1 MQFDAQGLS
10 AFYDQPLGLVTR
22 RALVRRL
29 RTLWP
34 DLRGLRILGYG
45 FAVPYLRPLLLE
57 AERALAVIPASQG
70 AIAWPP
76 ERALV
81 ALSEEDALP
90 FPDAFFDRV
99 LMVHGLELA
108 ESTRPLLRQIWR
120 IMAPAGRLIV
130 IAPNRTGLWAQVER
144 SPFAHGRPFSRGQ
157 LDRLLQESMFVPEQW
172 DSALYFPPVKSR
184 RLVRSGKSWE
194 RAGRAIWPG
203 FAGVHL
209 VEASKSMYALAPRG
223 ERRTVPTAWAPSD
236 A

>member
-29 RTLWP
+29 RMLWP

-57 AERALAVIPASQG
+57 AERTVALIPAPQG
-70 AIAWPP
+70 AVAWPAG
-76 ERALV
+76 RALV
-81 ALSEEDALP
+81 ALGDEDALP
-90 FPDAFFDRV
+90 FPDAVFDRV
-99 LMVHGLELA
+99 LMVHGLEQA
-108 ESTRPLLRQIWR
+108 ETTRPLLRQIWR
-120 IMAPAGRLIV
+120 VMAPAGRLVV

-157 LDRLLQESMFVPEQW
+157 LDRLLQELMFMPEQW
-172 DSALYFPPVKSR
+172 DSALFFPPLKSR
-184 RLVRSGKSWE
+184 RFVRTGRSWD
-194 RAGRAIWPG
+194 RAGRAIWPAL
-203 FAGVHL
+203 AGVHL
-209 VEASKSMYALAPRG
+209 VEASKSIYALAPPG
-223 ERRTVPTAWAPSD
+223 KRRTVPTAWAPGD

>member
-22 RALVRRL
+22 RALLRRL
-29 RTLWP
+29 RTMWP

-45 FAVPYLRPLLLE
+45 FAIPYMRPLVLD
-57 AERALAVIPASQG
+57 AERMVALIPAPQG
-70 AIAWPP
+70 AVAWPP

-81 ALSEEDALP
+81 ALGDEDALP
-90 FPDAFFDRV
+90 FPDAVFDRV
-99 LMVHGLELA
+99 LMVHGLEQA
-108 ESTRPLLRQIWR
+108 EATRPLLRQIWR
-120 IMAPAGRLIV
+120 VMAPAGRLIV
-130 IAPNRTGLWAQVER
+130 IAPNRASLWAQIER

-172 DSALYFPPVKSR
+172 ASALYFPPLQSR
-184 RLVRSGKSWE
+184 RLVRTGRSWD
-194 RAGRAIWPG
+194 RLGGALWPG

-209 VEASKSMYALAPRG
+209 VEASKSLYALAPPG
-223 ERRTVPTAWAPSD
+223 KRRTVPTAWAPLD

>member
-1 MQFDAQGLS
+1 MPFDAQGLS

-29 RTLWP
+29 RALWP

-57 AERALAVIPASQG
+57 AERAVAFIPAVQG
-70 AIAWPP
+70 AVAWPA

-81 ALSEEDALP
+81 TLGDEDALP
-90 FPDAFFDRV
+90 FPDAVFDRV

-120 IMAPAGRLIV
+120 VLAPAGRLMV

-144 SPFAHGRPFSRGQ
+144 SPFAHGRPFNRSQ
-157 LDRLLQESMFVPEQW
+157 LDRLLQESMFIPEQW
-172 DSALYFPPVKSR
+172 DSALYFPPLNSR
-184 RLVRSGKSWE
+184 RLVRSGRGWE
-194 RAGRAIWPG
+194 RTGRAIWPR

-209 VEASKSMYALAPRG
+209 VEASKSMYALAPPG
-223 ERRTVPTAWAPSD
+223 KRRTVPTAWAPSD